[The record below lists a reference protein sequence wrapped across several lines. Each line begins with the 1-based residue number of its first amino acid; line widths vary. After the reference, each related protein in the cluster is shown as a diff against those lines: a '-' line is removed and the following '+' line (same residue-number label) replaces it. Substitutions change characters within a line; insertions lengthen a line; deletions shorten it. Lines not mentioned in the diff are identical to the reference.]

1 MGMTPERRAR
11 RTRALIRSSSNLP
24 SAPASACAHWPSR
37 VVLASVS
44 VDAIEPALDVVLAHA
59 AVVVIAQQDALAGVD
74 HDIPSL
80 VELRRPAQVRESP
93 PTQRTRQSS
102 ETALS
107 RALGEGDLGY
117 GIVGAAQVGFAPQ
130 DHAFFAFAHRA
141 RAALRARVWRSSAV
155 IAAKRALP
163 PFRPPLRP
171 SATACG
177 FFALATGGL

>member
-1 MGMTPERRAR
+1 MVARADLALCYAPSVDSQFVVLEHSRTYPQRR
-11 RTRALIRSSSNLP
+11 
-24 SAPASACAHWPSR
+24 ASACAAHWPSR

-117 GIVGAAQVGFAPQ
+117 GIVGAAQVGVAPQ

-141 RAALRARVWRSSAV
+141 RAA
-155 IAAKRALP
+155 
-163 PFRPPLRP
+163 F
-171 SATACG
+171 TAIS
-177 FFALATGGL
+177 